1 MKDFGGSEEQIRE
14 VLTSLWEGLPPGFSV
29 LGLMPIG
36 VGLAYLIVYR
46 VEVKNKP

>member
-1 MKDFGGSEEQIRE
+1 M
-14 VLTSLWEGLPPGFSV
+14 PPGFSL

-46 VEVKNKP
+46 VEVKNTP